1 MHRCSSRK
9 KWAKKIF
16 PDDNTE
22 QAEEKLWEAILDSS
36 RVYNDPIKQWED
48 HNDSI
53 AKKCTYLNSL
63 KLDRLK
69 YRSNNGTNFTVGL
82 IENSQFKGGAG
93 KTVDGVE
100 YNANIPSEEVFIT
113 PKKGIAD
120 GVVVSTKP
128 LCFQSELIED
138 FTLTFVNGKVT
149 EHSAKK
155 NGHLLEKMLN
165 MDDGARFLGECAL
178 VPFSSPINKAGFLF
192 YNTLFDENA
201 SCHLA
206 LGAGF
211 NECIDGFEKLTFD
224 ECKSLGVNDSI
235 IHEDFMIG
243 SKDMEIIGIDKNG
256 NEYLIF
262 KNGEWDI

>member
-1 MHRCSSRK
+1 
-9 KWAKKIF
+9 
-16 PDDNTE
+16 
-22 QAEEKLWEAILDSS
+22 
-36 RVYNDPIKQWED
+36 
-48 HNDSI
+48 
-53 AKKCTYLNSL
+53 
-63 KLDRLK
+63 
-69 YRSNNGTNFTVGL
+69 
-82 IENSQFKGGAG
+82 
-93 KTVDGVE
+93 
-100 YNANIPSEEVFIT
+100 
-113 PKKGIAD
+113 
-120 GVVVSTKP
+120 
-128 LCFQSELIED
+128 
-138 FTLTFVNGKVT
+138 
-149 EHSAKK
+149 
-155 NGHLLEKMLN
+155 

-243 SKDMEIIGIDKNG
+243 SEDMEIIGIDKNG

-262 KNGEWDI
+262 KNGEWNI